1 MSITINSNMAASYSA
16 LNMKRANNL
25 LTKSL
30 QRLSSGN
37 RIVSPSDDAGG
48 LAVGMKL
55 QSALRRSE
63 AARLNTQNGVSF
75 LQMQDGALKVA
86 GEILDRMAELKSF
99 FNDVSKSNSDRET
112 YNHEFKELQ
121 KELNMLKNQ
130 KFNGVSLF
138 ATTQSDKNPLKIITS
153 EDGLGE
159 HIELSRTGLFENFK
173 SKFGADGEL
182 NTGSHGE
189 YRQVI
194 GDFTRDGGLVDA
206 TPGYTSREYAEGDV
220 VYMDGPTAG
229 TSGYFMALSDVKTGA
244 KIQDTGGA
252 TSLWIR
258 LADED
263 GKGFAEAYPQA
274 PLYDHTS
281 LKFNAD
287 GEEIAY
293 LQGEVVKI
301 PAHWAS
307 SGSFLFLEA
316 QTDIPR
322 GIDLATLY
330 DNNQVGPNGF
340 FDYVGAER
348 SNGKIVDG
356 KPLTEYLRTNADLPM
371 PSVYNGTAA
380 GLAAVMQSDYSNG
393 LNPGYVLATDG
404 IYAPAGDWGI
414 SQWVSLSSWN
424 EGDRVLNTSNNTIEE
439 ITAAVKGK
447 YFGGS
452 YNSGDFVFAQ
462 GTWFRAESQVSVGA
476 VASEPSGIFQVSNAF
491 TSGET
496 VKASDAAG
504 DDALIYASANM
515 QGNAGSMNQSLAANS
530 VILQNSNWY
539 ELSNAHHGIWNNQMT
554 GLAANDTVKYNNDG
568 NIYRFTGTAGTES
581 SVPGTNGDWT
591 LVVSSGDLSN
601 GGAPTTYFSDVTTAV
616 TNDAT
621 LAGGFA
627 ATGTPSGT
635 YFIRSPWQYATPDT
649 TNGGKVD
656 KTSEYT
662 DVGNYTNWTKTHYTH
677 LQGSTVS
684 TSYTRGDNIFYQGKN
699 YIYTSN
705 LDSDN
710 PLYASTGGYTE
721 FSDLLARGAIREV
734 PMYIDRV
741 GGGGSSSLP
750 TDVYFRPDEDLE
762 YVDRLPSGEVRT
774 INTARRTDS
783 PLPPGDE
790 IFNSADD
797 AFYGGLQAGNDGL
810 YGTADDYYEAQ
821 AFESQAQSS
830 PHIDADADN
839 NVNLLNQ
846 STNLEDFSVADFVD
860 FIQTLANVRAVN
872 GGTMSRLGY
881 AERILEENEIN
892 LGAAVSRIM
901 DTDMAVEST
910 RMAKQNVLLQAAA
923 SMVTQA
929 NQLNNVVLSL
939 LQ

>member
-99 FNDVSKSNSDRET
+99 WNDVSKSQADRET

-138 ATTQSDKNPLKIITS
+138 ATTQSDNNPLRIITS

-173 SKFGADGEL
+173 SKFGADGVL

-194 GDFTRDGGLVDA
+194 GDFTRDGGLTDA
-206 TPGYTSREYAEGDV
+206 TPGYTSRAYDEGEV
-220 VYMDGPTAG
+220 IFMDGPSAG
-229 TSGYFMALSDVKTGA
+229 TSGYFMALTDVKTGA

-263 GKGFAEAYPQA
+263 GNGFAEAYPQA
-274 PLYDHTS
+274 PEYDHTN

-293 LQGEVVKI
+293 MKGEVVKI

-316 QTDIPR
+316 QADIPR
-322 GIDLATLY
+322 GMDLATLF
-330 DNNQVGPNGF
+330 DNGQIGPNGF

-356 KPLTEYLRTNADLPM
+356 KPLTEFLRTNADLPM
-371 PSVYNGTAA
+371 PSIYNGTAA
-380 GLAAVMQSDYSNG
+380 GLAAVMQSDLSNG

-414 SQWVSLSSWN
+414 KEWVSLASWN

-439 ITAAVKGK
+439 ITSAVKGK
-447 YFGGS
+447 YYGGS
-452 YNSGDFVFAQ
+452 YNAGDFVFSQ
-462 GTWFRAESQVSVGA
+462 GTWFMAEGQVA
-476 VASEPSGIFQVSNAF
+476 AHEMASEPSGIFQASNAF
-491 TSGET
+491 TFGET
-496 VKASDAAG
+496 VKATDGAG
-504 DDALIYASANM
+504 DDVLLYASANM
-515 QGNAGSMNQSLAANS
+515 QGNAGSMSQNLAANS
-530 VILQNSNWY
+530 VILQNSDWF
-539 ELSNAHHGIWNNQMT
+539 ELSNAHHGIWNNQMS
-554 GLAANDTVKYNNDG
+554 GLAANDTVKYNSDG
-568 NIYRFTGTAGTES
+568 NIYRFTGAAGTES

-591 LVVSSGDLSN
+591 LVGPAGDLSSALT
-601 GGAPTTYFSDVTTAV
+601 GFTDRTTLV

-621 LAGGFA
+621 LTGFGG
-627 ATGTPSGT
+627 GNPSGT
-635 YFIRSPWQYATPDT
+635 YFVRSPWQYHTPDT

-710 PLYASTGGYTE
+710 PLYASTNGYTE
-721 FSDLLARGAIREV
+721 FSDLLSRGAIREV
-734 PMYIDRV
+734 PMYIDTV

-750 TDVYFRPDEDLE
+750 TDAYFRPDQDLD

-774 INTARRTDS
+774 ISTARRTDS

-821 AFESQAQSS
+821 AFESQAKVS

-910 RMAKQNVLLQAAA
+910 RMARQNVLLQAAA

-929 NQLNNVVLSL
+929 NQLNSVVLSL

>member
-1 MSITINSNMAASYSA
+1 MSITINSNQAASYSA
-16 LNMKRANNL
+16 LNMKRANSL

-99 FNDVSKSNSDRET
+99 FNDVSKSQSDREV

-121 KELNMLKNQ
+121 KELMMLKNQ

-138 ATTQSDKNPLKIITS
+138 ATTQSDNNPLRIITS

-173 SKFGADGEL
+173 SKFGADGVL
-182 NTGSHGE
+182 NTGSHGA
-189 YRQVI
+189 YRQVV
-194 GDFTRDGGLVDA
+194 GDFNRDGGLADA
-206 TPGYTSREYAEGDV
+206 TPGYTSKDYSEGDV
-220 VYMDGPTAG
+220 LFMDGPTES
-229 TSGYFMALSDVKTGA
+229 TSGYYMALSDVRAGA
-244 KIQDTGGA
+244 KIQDTGGS

-258 LADED
+258 LADEN
-263 GKGFAEAYPQA
+263 GNGFAEAYPKA
-274 PLYDHTS
+274 PEYDHTN
-281 LKFNAD
+281 LKFNAE
-287 GEEIAY
+287 GEEVAY
-293 LQGEVVKI
+293 LKGEVVKI

-307 SGSFLFLEA
+307 KGSFLFLKA

-322 GIDLATLY
+322 GMDLATLY
-330 DNNQVGPNGF
+330 DNGQVGPGGF
-340 FDYVGAER
+340 FDYVGSER
-348 SNGKIVDG
+348 SNGKTIDG
-356 KPLTEYLRTNADLPM
+356 KPLTEFLRTNEELPM
-371 PSVYNGTAA
+371 PSIYTNMDAA
-380 GLAAVMQSDYSNG
+380 GLAAIMQNDLSNG
-393 LNPGYVLATDG
+393 LNPGYVLSGDG
-404 IYAPAGDWGI
+404 IYAPTGDWGI
-414 SQWVSLSSWN
+414 KQWVSLASWK
-424 EGDRVLNTSNNTIEE
+424 EGDLVLNTSNNQIEE
-439 ITAAVKGK
+439 LTGAVKGD
-447 YFGGS
+447 YYGGE
-452 YNSGDFVFAQ
+452 YNQGDFVFAQ
-462 GTWFRAESQVSVGA
+462 GTWFRAEAQVSVGA
-476 VASEPSGIFQVSNAF
+476 VATEPGGLFLGSNPFQA
-491 TSGET
+491 GET
-496 VKASDAAG
+496 VKVSIAG
-504 DDALIYASANM
+504 TKSLLYASEIM
-515 QGNAGSMNQSLAANS
+515 KGNANFNREDLEQGDAVWQNNQWYTLA
-530 VILQNSNWY
+530 
-539 ELSNAHHGIWNNQMT
+539 EDHKGIWKST
-554 GLAANDTVKYNNDG
+554 LSGVGANETVSYNG
-568 NIYRFTGTAGTES
+568 NIYKFIGTTA
-581 SVPGTNGDWT
+581 
-591 LVVSSGDLSN
+591 SN
-601 GGAPTTYFSDVTTAV
+601 APTG
-616 TNDAT
+616 NAT
-621 LAGGFA
+621 DNADWEFISGTGSLSTVAGGEFTQVTA
-627 ATGTPSGT
+627 AVQAEATSANPAGT
-635 YFIRSPWQYATPDT
+635 YFKRSPWQYGTPDT

-656 KTSEYT
+656 RTVEYS
-662 DVGNYTNWTKTHYTH
+662 DVNNYTNWTKTHYTH
-677 LQGSTVS
+677 LQGTTVS
-684 TSYTRGDNIFYQGKN
+684 SSYTRGDNIYYQGKN

-705 LDSDN
+705 LDSNN
-710 PLYASTGGYTE
+710 PLFASTSGYTE

-734 PMYIDRV
+734 PMYIDTV

-750 TDVYFRPDEDLE
+750 SDAYFRPDQDLKFM
-762 YVDRLPSGEVRT
+762 DRLPSGEVRT
-774 INTARRTDS
+774 ISTARRTDS

-821 AFESQAQSS
+821 AFENLAKSS

-839 NVNLLNQ
+839 NKNLLDESN
-846 STNLEDFSVADFVD
+846 NLNDFSVADFVD

-910 RMAKQNVLLQAAA
+910 RMARQNVLLQAAA
-923 SMVTQA
+923 SMITQA
-929 NQLNNVVLSL
+929 NQLNSVVLSL